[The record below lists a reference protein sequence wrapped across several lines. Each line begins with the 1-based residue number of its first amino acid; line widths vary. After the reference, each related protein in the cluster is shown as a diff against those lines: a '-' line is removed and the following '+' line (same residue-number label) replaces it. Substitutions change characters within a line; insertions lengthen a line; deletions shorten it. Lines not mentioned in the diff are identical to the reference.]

1 MHCLQVQDKK
11 KIEAEEPVFGL
22 ASVDLVEVD
31 APTWHIAEHLPAIR
45 YSIHPLSILPSV
57 HLSIHTS
64 ILPSVIHSFMHGHIP
79 PSSAHFVLSFLSLL
93 HAFLCCFIYPFTIH
107 VFHAYCSCTV
117 MASFIGSLSG
127 SFTHQKS
134 IHSPG
139 QPFIHALKNVHK
151 CTLASWYPATSIDH
165 DLSDISC
172 CQC

>member
-1 MHCLQVQDKK
+1 MQV
-11 KIEAEEPVFGL
+11 L
-22 ASVDLVEVD
+22 
-31 APTWHIAEHLPAIR
+31 TWLRWMRLPGTLLNTSPPSGTP
-45 YSIHPLSILPSV
+45 SIHYQSS

-93 HAFLCCFIYPFTIH
+93 HAFLCCFIYSFTIH

-165 DLSDISC
+165 DSSDISC